1 MADSY
6 QKSLAGYLSGRA
18 TLEHAH
24 MNWSQ
29 RLSRAM
35 SFPSLSQIRRYLKE
49 VGRPAM
55 EEIKRR

>member
-18 TLEHAH
+18 TLEHTH

-35 SFPSLSQIRRYLKE
+35 SFPACRRF
-49 VGRPAM
+49 AA
-55 EEIKRR
+55 I